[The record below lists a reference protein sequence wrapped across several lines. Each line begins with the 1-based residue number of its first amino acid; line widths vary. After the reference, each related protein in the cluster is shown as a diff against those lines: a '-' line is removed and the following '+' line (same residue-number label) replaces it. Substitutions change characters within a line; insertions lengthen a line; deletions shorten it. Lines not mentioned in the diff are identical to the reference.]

1 MAKGFDPH
9 EPNKPAPVN
18 PCTRRKDLREK
29 AVVRQRERT
38 AGHELHR
45 QLAARGRSAT
55 KRSRMPSPQR
65 TAFSGPRPRKASMNA
80 AAFSSS

>member
-18 PCTRRKDLREK
+18 PCTRRKELRAK

-45 QLAARGRSAT
+45 QVGG
-55 KRSRMPSPQR
+55 SRTQR
-65 TAFSGPRPRKASMNA
+65 DGEGLDI
-80 AAFSSS
+80 